1 MSKVRTLALTGV
13 LAGTTMLSGCSTFV
27 RSQIATPQ
35 AEGIQYSLPAPIIRV
50 TPQPN
55 GTMTV
60 DVDYLPDPDN
70 TYTLKTSS
78 FLSSYTLDVQRE
90 NGMLKSVSLDA
101 KSDAVAAAAVESAG
115 NLVKARAEAAA
126 KEVDAQA
133 TAAKEQAKAIDDAGL
148 ALAIAEAKVKTLEG
162 SNGATDQ
169 QKLEARIAADEA
181 LAKQQFLIKSAN
193 AKAQGAMNVIDG
205 DAFPQAAGPVLFRV
219 VPIGTDDVK
228 LVAFDGPATF
238 ATSSLNS
245 AAPAPGGAGDLSVV
259 LEGSPVLRRT
269 GAPLSITLTTN
280 RALKSFDRSRSK
292 LIAIGS
298 GATNHIALV
307 TKAEVSTDSGSG
319 RIVLTLSS
327 ATPPGR
333 YSLSPS
339 LILADDQPGMTDPVT
354 FTVQR

>member
-1 MSKVRTLALTGV
+1 MSKVCTLALTGM
-13 LAGTTMLSGCSTFV
+13 LASTVALSGCSTFV
-27 RSQIATPQ
+27 RSQIATPR
-35 AEGIQYSLPAPIIRV
+35 AEGIEYSLPVPIIRV
-50 TPQPN
+50 TPQAN

-60 DVDYLPDPDN
+60 DVEYLPDPDN

-78 FLSSYTLDVQRE
+78 FLSSYALDVQRE

-101 KSDAVAAAAVESAG
+101 KSDAVAAASVESAG
-115 NLVKARAEAAA
+115 NLVKARAEAAS
-126 KEVDAQA
+126 KEDEAQA
-133 TAAKEQAKAIDDAGL
+133 TAAKEQMKAIEDAGL

-162 SNGATDQ
+162 SGATDQ

-181 LAKQQFLIKSAN
+181 LAKQQFLTEAAS

-205 DAFPQAAGPVLFRV
+205 EAFPQAAGPVLFRV

-228 LVAFDGPATF
+228 LVAFDGPAAF
-238 ATSSLNS
+238 ATSSPT
-245 AAPAPGGAGDLSVV
+245 APASAPAGSGDLSIA
-259 LEGSPVLRRT
+259 LEGPSVLRRT
-269 GAPLSITLTTN
+269 GAPLSITLTTD
-280 RALKSFDRSRSK
+280 RALKSFDLSRSK
-292 LIAIGS
+292 LIAIGT
-298 GATNHIALV
+298 GATNRIALV
-307 TKAEVSTDSGSG
+307 TKAEVSTGSASG

-339 LILADDQPGMTDPVT
+339 LILADDQPGMTDPID